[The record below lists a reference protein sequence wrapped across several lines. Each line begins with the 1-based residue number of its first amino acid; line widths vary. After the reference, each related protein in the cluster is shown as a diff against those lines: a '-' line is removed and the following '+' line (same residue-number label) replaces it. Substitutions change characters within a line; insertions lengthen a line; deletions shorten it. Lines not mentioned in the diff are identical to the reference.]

1 MKLVS
6 YASSEFWSL
15 YRALP
20 VDVQARADKQ
30 FALFQ
35 QNPFH
40 PSLRLKP
47 VGQLWSARINRNVRA
62 LAYREGN
69 IFNWFWIGPHT
80 AYERLIG
87 R

>member
-1 MKLVS
+1 VKFVS
-6 YASSEFWSL
+6 YASSEFWRL

-20 VDVQARADKQ
+20 PDIQARADKQ
-30 FALFQ
+30 FDLFQ

-40 PSLRLKP
+40 PSLHLKP

-62 LAYREGN
+62 LAYRERN
-69 IFNWFWIGPHT
+69 IFYWFWIGPH
-80 AYERLIG
+80 ADYERLLE